1 MASFACFRIIKITR
15 ACRLRSN
22 CYPSFVSS
30 TLLPLGSAKACH
42 RGEKTQ
48 QHDWRMPT
56 PTSLCRTFDL
66 LKPWKKSS
74 PRTLT
79 QFRACVHSMNEIFSS
94 FIREAMQ
101 QVRKS
106 ACCFVGEWERAK
118 IRERELFYG
127 VAGKFHEK
135 RTLCASSE
143 EKIVFRESCCHA
155 ENAESLCCVESEK
168 LSACSALSPPSKP
181 ASVMIFSSW
190 EEMRE
195 RERVENWAEH
205 RQFFLEFA
213 IIIIKAKKKRRENFS
228 HTEGKN

>member
-101 QVRKS
+101 QVRKL
-106 ACCFVGEWERAK
+106 ACCVVGEWERAK
-118 IRERELFYG
+118 IRERAFLWSCREVSRKTNTLRKFRRKNRFPREL
-127 VAGKFHEK
+127 
-135 RTLCASSE
+135 L
-143 EKIVFRESCCHA
+143 SC
-155 ENAESLCCVESEK
+155 
-168 LSACSALSPPSKP
+168 
-181 ASVMIFSSW
+181 
-190 EEMRE
+190 
-195 RERVENWAEH
+195 
-205 RQFFLEFA
+205 
-213 IIIIKAKKKRRENFS
+213 
-228 HTEGKN
+228 